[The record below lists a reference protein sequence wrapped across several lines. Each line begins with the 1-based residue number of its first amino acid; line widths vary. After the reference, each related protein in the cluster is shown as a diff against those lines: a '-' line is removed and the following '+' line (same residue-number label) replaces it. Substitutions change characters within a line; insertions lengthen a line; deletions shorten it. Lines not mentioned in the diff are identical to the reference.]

1 MSQQADKLFEDAQA
15 LPDEERAIL
24 ALQLL
29 DSVGEPEP
37 EIERA
42 WRKEVRHR
50 IEDIDAGSAKLS
62 TWDEA
67 RKRIFAHERSRGT
80 IRAGMSPA
88 RAWRFRRR
96 APAVSHSRNDFTA
109 K

>member
-1 MSQQADKLFEDAQA
+1 MSELADQLFEEAQA

-29 DSVGEPEP
+29 DSVGEPEA

-42 WRKEVRHR
+42 WRDEVRQR
-50 IEDIDAGSAKLS
+50 VADIDAELAKLTS
-62 TWDEA
+62 WDEA
-67 RKRIFAHERSRGT
+67 RHRIFAR
-80 IRAGMSPA
+80 
-88 RAWRFRRR
+88 
-96 APAVSHSRNDFTA
+96 